1 MYVPRHQPSS
11 ADPIATWSW
20 HCLTGEV
27 RSQNHRKSKTR
38 FVSYSDD
45 DGLHW
50 SGFAPVPALTDPG
63 CKGGIAAWPAQKAL
77 LFTNDASWDPKTH
90 APAGRVNITLRVS
103 TDDGA

>member
-1 MYVPRHQPSS
+1 MYVPRQP
-11 ADPIATWSW
+11 DPIATLSD
-20 HCLTGEV
+20 GRGSV
-27 RSQNHRKSKTR
+27 QNHRKSKTR

-77 LFTNDASWDPKTH
+77 LFSNDASWDPKTH

>member
-1 MYVPRHQPSS
+1 M
-11 ADPIATWSW
+11 
-20 HCLTGEV
+20 
-27 RSQNHRKSKTR
+27 
-38 FVSYSDD
+38 
-45 DGLHW
+45 
-50 SGFAPVPALTDPG
+50 PALTDPG